1 MKVSV
6 GGFLAVTTALNAALA
21 IMVTVRKLRR
31 DRRERVHATHRS
43 ELRRALLV
51 GGNDLDRLLR
61 GAARHPTR
69 QIDLAAVL
77 PGVIRNDGE
86 WVIACVRV
94 AAAKTGLAETLERRI
109 RSRRA
114 AVRGTAALLVGQL
127 RLSGGAE
134 LVAPLLRD
142 RDDDVRLVAAGALG
156 TLANG
161 QAASALVEALGG
173 RTLPP
178 ERIIE
183 RIGERWATSAILARL
198 DELGPDGSTAVR
210 SALARAL
217 GLSGDERAEPAL
229 LAQLASPHLEVRV
242 SAARALA
249 TCGSDRCRPH
259 LVGLLADRAWEV
271 RAQAAASLG
280 ALGAT
285 EAVPALADNL
295 AHPAWWVRA
304 NAATAL
310 GRLGDEGV
318 NALRVAAAGEDAYA
332 AERATEVLALVGAA
346 A

>member
-1 MKVSV
+1 MELTV
-6 GGFLAVTTALNAALA
+6 GLFLAVTTALNAALA
-21 IMVTVRKLRR
+21 LMVTVRKLRR
-31 DRRERVHATHRS
+31 DRRERVHADHRGQ
-43 ELRRALLV
+43 LRKALLV
-51 GGNDLDRLLR
+51 GGNELDRLLR
-61 GAARHPTR
+61 GATRHPMK

-77 PGVIRNDGE
+77 PSVIRSDGD

-94 AAAKTGLAETLERRI
+94 AATKTGLADTLERRL

-127 RLSGGAE
+127 RLPGGAE
-134 LVAPLLRD
+134 LVAPLLHD
-142 RDDDVRLVAAGALG
+142 ADDDVRLVAAGALG

-161 QAASALVEALGG
+161 QAATALVEAIGS
-173 RTLPP
+173 RRLPA

-183 RIGERWATSAILARL
+183 RIGERWATAAILAKL
-198 DELGPDGSTAVR
+198 EQLGPNGSTTIR

-229 LAQLASPHLEVRV
+229 VEALSSPHLEVRV

-249 TCGSDRCRPH
+249 TCGSDECRPH
-259 LVGLLADRAWEV
+259 LVRAMNDRAWEV

-318 NALRVAAAGEDAYA
+318 RALRVAAAGEDAYA